1 LQEINWAPCIRIY
14 NGSGTHPGFC
24 EPITKNEKIEKESE
38 LKGIRPGR
46 VSRLHGGPDRAG
58 KPRLGCATGN
68 VLASREQ
75 FLRMAYVVL
84 RNREDAEDA
93 LQDALISAYKH
104 LRSFEG
110 RSALKTW
117 FTRVVLN
124 AVLMIR
130 RRRKSTHTE
139 FVTESSSGD
148 EFSKIARIADKRP
161 NPEKQY
167 AATETFEF
175 AKALIDGLSPGLREA
190 FTMTYLGE
198 NRAKEAGAKLGV
210 NMTTF
215 KSRLFRARKELVDEA
230 RTAVDVRSVSR

>member
-1 LQEINWAPCIRIY
+1 VDHAFASTTALARTQASVNQSQRPRRSKKSLNSTASGRLASPACTAVPTALESHDWGVLQEIFR
-14 NGSGTHPGFC
+14 
-24 EPITKNEKIEKESE
+24 
-38 LKGIRPGR
+38 
-46 VSRLHGGPDRAG
+46 
-58 KPRLGCATGN
+58 
-68 VLASREQ
+68 ASREQ

-124 AVLMIR
+124 AALMIR
-130 RRRKSTHTE
+130 RRRKSTHIE

-148 EFSKIARIADKRP
+148 GFSKIARIPDKRP

-175 AKALIDGLSPGLREA
+175 VKALIDGLSPGLREA
-190 FTMTYLGE
+190 FTMTYFDE

>member
-1 LQEINWAPCIRIY
+1 VDHAFASTTALARTQAAVNQSQRTRRSKTSLRSTASARVASPACTAVPTALENHEWGVLQEM
-14 NGSGTHPGFC
+14 F
-24 EPITKNEKIEKESE
+24 
-38 LKGIRPGR
+38 
-46 VSRLHGGPDRAG
+46 
-58 KPRLGCATGN
+58 
-68 VLASREQ
+68 LASREQ

-124 AVLMIR
+124 AALMIR
-130 RRRKSTHTE
+130 RRRKSTHIE

-148 EFSKIARIADKRP
+148 GFSKIARIADKRP

-175 AKALIDGLSPGLREA
+175 VKALIDGLSPGLRQA
-190 FTMTYLGE
+190 FTMAYLDE

-210 NMTTF
+210 NTTTF

>member
-1 LQEINWAPCIRIY
+1 VDHAFASTTALARTQASVNQSQRTRRSKTSLRSTASGRVVSPACTATPTALESPDWGVLQEM
-14 NGSGTHPGFC
+14 F
-24 EPITKNEKIEKESE
+24 
-38 LKGIRPGR
+38 
-46 VSRLHGGPDRAG
+46 
-58 KPRLGCATGN
+58 
-68 VLASREQ
+68 LASGEQ
-75 FLRMAYVVL
+75 FRRMAYGIL

-124 AVLMIR
+124 AALMIR
-130 RRRKSTHTE
+130 RRRKATHIE
-139 FVTESSSGD
+139 FVAESSSGD
-148 EFSKIARIADKRP
+148 GFSKIARIADARP
-161 NPEKQY
+161 DPEKQY

-175 AKALIDGLSPGLREA
+175 VSALIDELSPGLREA

-215 KSRLFRARKELVDEA
+215 KSRLFRARKELMDQA
-230 RTAVDVRSVSR
+230 RTAINVRSVSR

>member
-1 LQEINWAPCIRIY
+1 MDHAFASTTALARTQASVNQSQRTRRSKKSLSSTASGRVVSPACTAVPTALESNDWGVLQEI
-14 NGSGTHPGFC
+14 F
-24 EPITKNEKIEKESE
+24 
-38 LKGIRPGR
+38 
-46 VSRLHGGPDRAG
+46 
-58 KPRLGCATGN
+58 
-68 VLASREQ
+68 LASREQ

-117 FTRVVLN
+117 FMRVVLN
-124 AVLMIR
+124 AALMIR
-130 RRRKSTHTE
+130 RRRKATHIE
-139 FVTESSSGD
+139 FVTESSSDDG
-148 EFSKIARIADKRP
+148 FSKIARIADKRP

-167 AATETFEF
+167 AATERFEF
-175 AKALIDGLSPGLREA
+175 AKALIDGLSPGLRQA
-190 FTMTYLGE
+190 FTRAYLDE

-215 KSRLFRARKELVDEA
+215 KSRLYRARKELVDQA
-230 RTAVDVRSVSR
+230 RTVVNVRSVSR

>member
-1 LQEINWAPCIRIY
+1 
-14 NGSGTHPGFC
+14 
-24 EPITKNEKIEKESE
+24 
-38 LKGIRPGR
+38 
-46 VSRLHGGPDRAG
+46 
-58 KPRLGCATGN
+58 
-68 VLASREQ
+68 
-75 FLRMAYVVL
+75 MAYVVL

-110 RSALKTW
+110 RTALKTW

-124 AVLMIR
+124 AALMIR
-130 RRRKSTHTE
+130 RRRKSTHIE

-161 NPEKQY
+161 SPEKQY

-175 AKALIDGLSPGLREA
+175 AKALIDGLGPGLRQA
-190 FTMTYLGE
+190 FTMTYVDE

-230 RTAVDVRSVSR
+230 RAAVDVRSVSR

>member
-1 LQEINWAPCIRIY
+1 VHRAFASTTALARTQASVNQSQRTRRSKTSLRSTASGRVVSPACTAVPTALESHDWAVLQEM
-14 NGSGTHPGFC
+14 F
-24 EPITKNEKIEKESE
+24 
-38 LKGIRPGR
+38 
-46 VSRLHGGPDRAG
+46 
-58 KPRLGCATGN
+58 
-68 VLASREQ
+68 LASREQ

-110 RSALKTW
+110 SALKTW

-124 AVLMIR
+124 AALMIR
-130 RRRKSTHTE
+130 RRRKSTHIE

-148 EFSKIARIADKRP
+148 GFSKIARIADKRP

-215 KSRLFRARKELVDEA
+215 KSRLFQARKELVDEA